1 MKFLSTAAALLGLLA
16 SNALAQ
22 DAPVRY
28 DAEHNATSLGGTWA
42 SGSQK
47 VLTGPGFAQPSNM
60 SFTYPPVTGIS
71 YSFTDDGYFETARYR
86 FNSNG
91 TNPTCITGVL
101 IWTHG
106 TYALQT
112 NGSIVLTPFGDGY
125 QQVQDPC
132 AAVTNFVQEYN
143 NTELISSWR
152 IFLDTTTNSPKLHLF
167 SYDGSPMAPQFH
179 VSDTPNMLP
188 TQKLRNSTAQ
198 NVLGRRH
205 FFRRAFNW
213 WE

>member
-1 MKFLSTAAALLGLLA
+1 MKFLSTAAALFGLLA
-16 SNALAQ
+16 GNALAQ
-22 DAPVRY
+22 DVKY
-28 DAEHNATSLGGTWA
+28 DSEHNMTSLGGTWA

-71 YSFTDDGYFETARYR
+71 YSFTNDGYFETARYR

-91 TNPTCITGVL
+91 TNPTCITGIL

-106 TYALQT
+106 TYAMQP

-132 AAVTNFVQEYN
+132 VAVTNFVQEYN
-143 NTELISSWR
+143 QTELISSWR
-152 IFLDTTTNSPKLHLF
+152 IFQDPQDGYKLHLF
-167 SYDGSPMAPQFH
+167 SFDGSPMAPMFQVN
-179 VSDTPNMLP
+179 VSPNMLP

-198 NVLGRRH
+198 NVLGRRS
-205 FFRRAFNW
+205 FFPRAFNW